1 MKKQVFA
8 SLFAGSLILTSNSAL
23 AEVCKVKTYVSASEE
38 LSEHVADLY
47 GFERKPSLG
56 YLTITCVDPVT
67 FGSYQFEEPKITVSG
82 SDGNLVLDMREFY
95 EGMRIMYTA
104 NFPFTHGEVTRF
116 SVITDLKET
125 DAQLNHQFEQRL
137 FNR

>member
-1 MKKQVFA
+1 MKLRLFA
-8 SLFAGSLILTSNSAL
+8 SLLFGSLGL
-23 AEVCKVKTYVSASEE
+23 ASTGVWADGCKVKTYVSASEE

-47 GFERKPSLG
+47 GFERQPSLG
-56 YLTITCVDPVT
+56 YLTITCVDPMT
-67 FGSYQFEEPKITVSG
+67 FGSYQFEDPKVTVVG
-82 SDGNLVLDMREFY
+82 STGEVVLEMREFF

-116 SVITDLKET
+116 SVVTDLKET

>member
-1 MKKQVFA
+1 MKNRMFA
-8 SLFAGSLILTSNSAL
+8 LLFAGSLSLTSTSVL
-23 AEVCKVKTYVSASEE
+23 AEICKVKTYVSASEE

-56 YLTITCVDPVT
+56 YLTITCVDPIT
-67 FGSYQFEEPKITVSG
+67 FGSYQFENPKVTVTG
-82 SDGNLVLDMREFY
+82 STGDVVLDMREFY

-104 NFPFTHGEVTRF
+104 NFPFIHGEVTRF
-116 SVITDLKET
+116 SVSTNLKET

>member
-1 MKKQVFA
+1 MYKRMMA
-8 SLFAGSLILTSNSAL
+8 SLLTGTLVLASNSVWAQG
-23 AEVCKVKTYVSASEE
+23 CKVKTYVSASEE

-47 GFERKPSLG
+47 GFERQPSLG

-67 FGSYQFEEPKITVSG
+67 FGSYAFEDPRVTVAGASG
-82 SDGNLVLDMREFY
+82 EVVLEMREFY
-95 EGMRIMYTA
+95 EGMRIMYTT

-116 SVITDLKET
+116 SVVTDLVET

>member
-1 MKKQVFA
+1 MKKQVIA
-8 SLFAGSLILTSNSAL
+8 SLFAVSLAFVSTGVW
-23 AEVCKVKTYVSASEE
+23 AEDCKVKTYVSASEE

-67 FGSYQFEEPKITVSG
+67 FGSYQFEDPKVRVSG
-82 SDGNLVLDMREFY
+82 STGDVVLEMREFY

-116 SVITDLKET
+116 SVVTDLKET

>member
-8 SLFAGSLILTSNSAL
+8 SLFAGSLILASTSAS

-67 FGSYQFEEPKITVSG
+67 FGSYQFEDPKVTVTG
-82 SDGNLVLDMREFY
+82 SAGDVILEMREFY

-116 SVITDLKET
+116 SVMTNLKET

>member
-1 MKKQVFA
+1 MNKRMNV
-8 SLFAGSLILTSNSAL
+8 SLLAGALVLGSTSVWS
-23 AEVCKVKTYVSASEE
+23 EGCKVKTYVSASEE
-38 LSEHVADLY
+38 LSNHVADLY

-67 FGSYQFEEPKITVSG
+67 FGSYQFEDPKVTVTG
-82 SDGNLVLDMREFY
+82 PKGDVVLEMREFY
-95 EGMRIMYTA
+95 EGMRIMYTT

-116 SVITDLKET
+116 SVVTDLKET
-125 DAQLNHQFEQRL
+125 DAVLNHQFEQRL